1 MNRRPTLLLKSMR
14 RLGAASLVVTLGA
27 CAACPRTVEP
37 GVPTELQ
44 HSWELSFNQG
54 NAKAV
59 ADLTPLLLHSC

>member
-14 RLGAASLVVTLGA
+14 RLGAASLVVTLAA

-37 GVPTELQ
+37 GVPTELK